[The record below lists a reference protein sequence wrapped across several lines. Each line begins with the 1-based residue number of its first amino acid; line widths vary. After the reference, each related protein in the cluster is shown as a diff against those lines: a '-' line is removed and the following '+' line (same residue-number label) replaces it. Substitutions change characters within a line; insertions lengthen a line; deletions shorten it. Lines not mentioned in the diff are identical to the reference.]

1 MTGSGLQRSVH
12 RPRSIRRT
20 GGIDFR
26 ESGDR
31 RGAKKARFCCA
42 LRFRRGGQKKCK
54 VLLRDLSRA
63 VRSSSSSPTGC

>member
-1 MTGSGLQRSVH
+1 MTGSGFAIH

-20 GGIDFR
+20 
-26 ESGDR
+26 
-31 RGAKKARFCCA
+31 A
-42 LRFRRGGQKKCK
+42 LRFRREGQKKCK